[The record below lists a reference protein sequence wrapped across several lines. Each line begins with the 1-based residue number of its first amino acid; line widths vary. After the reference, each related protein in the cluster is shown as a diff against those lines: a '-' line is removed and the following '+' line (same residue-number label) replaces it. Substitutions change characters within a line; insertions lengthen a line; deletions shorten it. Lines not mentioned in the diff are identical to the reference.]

1 MPPLPAT
8 AFVPDRALLSRSP
21 GETRVALLRGDTLL
35 ELHLFRDSRP
45 GSGDCLWGRVLSRLP
60 GAALIDIGAADPAFL
75 PSEDMPG
82 NAIPPPGQRVL
93 VQVVQEPRHG
103 KGAKVT
109 GRISVTGPLLAYTPM
124 RSGVSLSSKV
134 VDKATRSRLQDW
146 GRRALAGEEGVV
158 LRTQAATAPEAAL
171 EAELHTARQRWD
183 RIQTQGERPLP
194 LAQALQG
201 RQVAEVLCEGRDAV
215 MQARAARPDLA
226 GVIVAAKGGDLFAAT
241 GIDEEIESLLAPT
254 VPLPG
259 GAALHIQATAALTAL
274 DVDAGPLK
282 PEEANRLAVAEIARQ
297 IRLRALAGM
306 IVIDFVAPR
315 RDVFTAKKML
325 AQDLRQALSADPV
338 PVQVLGVSALGLVE
352 LRRDRLRPPLADL
365 LLTPATP
372 APLPEAAAL
381 AALHRAVRMGL
392 AMPGRWPRL
401 RVSAAV
407 AGLLDGPLRPARQE
421 AETTLGGPLGLE
433 VVAGAVPG
441 WVEVGLT

>member
-1 MPPLPAT
+1 MPPSAAT
-8 AFVPDRALLSRSP
+8 AFVPDHALLSRSP
-21 GETRVALLRGDTLL
+21 GETRVALLRGDDLL
-35 ELHLFRDSRP
+35 ELHLFRDCRP
-45 GSGDCLWGRVLSRLP
+45 GVGDCLWGRVLSRLP
-60 GAALIDIGAADPAFL
+60 GAALVDIGAADPAFL

-93 VQVVQEPRHG
+93 VQVMQEPRHG
-103 KGAKVT
+103 KGAKVS

-124 RSGVSLSSKV
+124 RSGVSLSAKI

-146 GRRALAGEEGVV
+146 GRRALAPDEGAV
-158 LRTQAATAPEAAL
+158 LRTGAATAPEAAL
-171 EAELHTARQRWD
+171 AAELAAARQRWD
-183 RIQTQGERPLP
+183 VIQTQGERPLP

-201 RQVAEVLCEGRDAV
+201 RRVDRVLCEGRDAV
-215 MQARAARPDLA
+215 VQARAARPDLA
-226 GVIVAAKGGDLFAAT
+226 PVIAAAKGGDLFAGA
-241 GIDEEIESLLAPT
+241 GVDEALETLLAPT

-259 GAALHIQATAALTAL
+259 GAAVHIQATAALTAI
-274 DVDAGPLK
+274 DVDSGPLK

-352 LRRDRLRPPLADL
+352 LRRDRQRPPLADL
-365 LLTPATP
+365 LLAPAVP

-381 AALHRAVRMGL
+381 AALHGAVRAGL

-401 RVSAAV
+401 RLSAAV

-421 AETTLGGPLGLE
+421 AEITLGGPLGVE
-433 VVAGAVPG
+433 VVAGAAPG
-441 WVEVGLT
+441 WFEIGWA